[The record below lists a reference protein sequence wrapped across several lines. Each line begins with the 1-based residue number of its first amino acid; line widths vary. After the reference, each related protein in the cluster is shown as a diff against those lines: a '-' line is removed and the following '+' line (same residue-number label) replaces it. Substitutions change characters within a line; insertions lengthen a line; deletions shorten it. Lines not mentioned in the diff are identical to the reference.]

1 MEKNERQGL
10 AFFAP
15 FELSALQIGVQR
27 VEKSGSHEPPLTL
40 VFRNVQLCRRSITA
54 LPSIPQEH
62 TRFHLRYNKIPLYS
76 ILKSYALQLCTI
88 HIVMPVIFW
97 YNFTISSG
105 NYNQKRSVLAMQ
117 KKLKKF
123 LSLLLATV
131 MITTLTAPSAL
142 AYEKL
147 SHKIKSTLTYTPY
160 SGFGTTSVSHM
171 GEAVSKWNNAAGSTL
186 ITISSNTHSSTSGY
200 PTKDGKNY
208 IYRIDVGQDY
218 VAQCYYWW
226 GVLGNLQQSDVNINV
241 YYSFA
246 NSAQPKCYDL
256 YSVFLHETGHAMGL
270 KDLYSDSDKPAVMY
284 GYSYVNTTKRNLTTD
299 DKNGITAIYG

>member
-1 MEKNERQGL
+1 
-10 AFFAP
+10 
-15 FELSALQIGVQR
+15 
-27 VEKSGSHEPPLTL
+27 
-40 VFRNVQLCRRSITA
+40 
-54 LPSIPQEH
+54 
-62 TRFHLRYNKIPLYS
+62 
-76 ILKSYALQLCTI
+76 
-88 HIVMPVIFW
+88 
-97 YNFTISSG
+97 
-105 NYNQKRSVLAMQ
+105 MQ

-147 SHKIKSTLTYTPY
+147 SHKIKSTLIYTPY

-226 GVLGNLQQSDVNINV
+226 GILGNLQQSDVNINV